1 MDLKTLTSLSGVAG
15 NEYEIRSAI
24 IQELDSM
31 GIQYECDVLGNVIA
45 RKGSKGPKV
54 LLDAH
59 MDEVGLLI
67 TYVEKNGFLRFT
79 AAGGIDPR
87 VLVSKRVLVGKEK
100 LPGVIGAKAIHL
112 QERNE
117 RDRVIPRDQLF
128 IDIGAK
134 SKEDAEKKVKP
145 GDYVI
150 FDTEYEELSP
160 GIIKAKALDDR
171 VGCALLFEALKE
183 PWDEIQLYAVFAA
196 QEETGL
202 RKTKVA
208 AFAVEPD
215 LALALEGT
223 VCADIPGTDKEFQAT
238 RLGKGAALSVMD
250 RGSIPN
256 RAMFEHLVKI
266 AQENQIPIQF
276 REATSGGNDAAAIQ
290 QSRSGCPVASVSVP
304 CRYIHTPCSLMSMSD
319 FEAAK
324 KLMILFLKSVEGG
337 FRP

>member
-1 MDLKTLTSLSGVAG
+1 MDLRTLTSLSGVSG

-24 IQELDSM
+24 IKELDSM
-31 GIQYECDVLGNVIA
+31 KIPYECDVLGNVIA
-45 RKGSKGPKV
+45 KKGNTGPKV

-67 TYVEKNGFLRFT
+67 TYIEKNGFLRFST
-79 AAGGIDPR
+79 VGGIDPR
-87 VLVSKRVLVGKEK
+87 VLVSKRVLVGKER

-112 QERNE
+112 QERKE
-117 RDRVIPRDQLF
+117 REQVIPRDELF

-134 SKEDAEKKVKP
+134 SREDAEKQVKQ

-150 FDTEYEELSP
+150 FDTEYEELWP
-160 GIIKAKALDDR
+160 GIVKAKALDDR

-183 PWDEIQLYAVFAA
+183 SWESIRLYAVFAV
-196 QEETGL
+196 QEELGL
-202 RKTKVA
+202 RGARVA
-208 AFAVEPD
+208 ACAVEPD
-215 LALALEGT
+215 MALALEGT

-238 RLGKGAALSVMD
+238 RLGQGAALSIMD

-256 RAMFEHLVKI
+256 RAMLEQLVKI
-266 AQENQIPIQF
+266 AEENQIPVQF

-290 QSRSGCPVASVSVP
+290 QSGSGCPVASVSVP
-304 CRYIHTPCSLMSMSD
+304 SRYIHTPCSLISMAD

-324 KLMILFLKSVEGG
+324 KLVILFLKSIEGG